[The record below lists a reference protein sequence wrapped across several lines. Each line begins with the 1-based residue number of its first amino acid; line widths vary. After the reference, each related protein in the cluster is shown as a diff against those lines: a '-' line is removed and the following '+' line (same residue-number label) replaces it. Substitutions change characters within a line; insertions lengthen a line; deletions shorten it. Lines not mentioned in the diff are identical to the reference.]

1 MRYFVTTKNQIM
13 STFIGKNI
21 KLFREKI
28 GVSQEDIADYCG
40 IKREILSYYENE
52 KREVSLLHLEKIAEF
67 LNVNLESFLE
77 ENPSE
82 IQPDLALAF
91 RANELAPSDR
101 DHIAY
106 FKRIVKN
113 YLKMKSIEANGIQA

>member
-1 MRYFVTTKNQIM
+1 M
-13 STFIGKNI
+13 SAFIGKNI

-40 IKREILSYYENE
+40 IKREILSYYENG

-67 LNVNLESFLE
+67 ISIDLEAFLE

-82 IQPDLALAF
+82 MQPDFALAF
-91 RANELAPSDR
+91 RANELTPSDR
-101 DHIAY
+101 NQIVY

-113 YLKMKSIEANGIQA
+113 YLKMKTIEVNGIQA

>member
-1 MRYFVTTKNQIM
+1 METY
-13 STFIGKNI
+13 IGKNI
-21 KLFREKI
+21 KLFREKS

-52 KREVSLLHLEKIAEF
+52 KREVSLLHLDKIAEF
-67 LNVNLESFLE
+67 LNIDLGAFLE

-82 IQPDLALAF
+82 IHPDFALAF
-91 RANELAPSDR
+91 RANELTSSDR
-101 DHIAY
+101 SQIAY

-113 YLKMKSIEANGIQA
+113 YLKMKTIEVNGIQA

>member
-1 MRYFVTTKNQIM
+1 MATY
-13 STFIGKNI
+13 IGKNI

-28 GVSQEDIADYCG
+28 GVSQEDIAVYCG
-40 IKREILSYYENE
+40 IKREILSYYENG
-52 KREVSLLHLEKIAEF
+52 KREVSLLHLEKISEF
-67 LNVNLESFLE
+67 LNVDLEIFLE

-91 RANELAPSDR
+91 RANELTPSDR
-101 DHIAY
+101 DHIVY

-113 YLKMKSIEANGIQA
+113 YLKMKTIEADGIQA